1 MFSML
6 RAGFALL
13 FGLGMLARI
22 QAQPLPEAVPAMVR
36 GISSLLPQRATVSLE
51 FQALAPVAPVEWSS
65 FRGAL
70 RDELRKSGVDLK
82 DTGQAESQVRV
93 VVSENPRGLLLIAE
107 VVSNDTRQ
115 VVMAPWGR
123 LSAVGVKP
131 GLRIQMTPITEQT
144 EPILDV
150 WMSDSGLDL
159 LVLTPA
165 KVIAMHLTDGKWTPN
180 GQASLPVARP
190 IPRDPRGRLQ
200 ALSGSLGVYLPG
212 TTCTGQVGPRPIFS
226 CEAVNSHW
234 SMGTFEPTQ
243 VRWVTDRNVLE
254 TDGVGGSFYTAA
266 MGWFASANGKV
277 VNREGEVQGTHN
289 WGSDLAAIAN
299 PCGSAESKIVIV
311 AGAEDINQ
319 QDQVQAFSPPPE
331 PPAAVSAPVVLPGAV
346 TALWPAERTA
356 QATLV
361 IRNSITGTYEA
372 SRLSL
377 ACTQ

>member
-1 MFSML
+1 MFPML

-13 FGLGMLARI
+13 FGLGMLLRI
-22 QAQPLPEAVPAMVR
+22 QAQPLAEAAPAMAR
-36 GISSLLPQRATVSLE
+36 SIFSLLPRRATASLE
-51 FQALAPVAPVEWSS
+51 FQALAPAAPVEWSS
-65 FRGAL
+65 FRSAL

-82 DTGQAESQVRV
+82 DTGQSESRVRI
-93 VVSENPRGLLLIAE
+93 VVSENPRGLLLVAE
-107 VVSNDTRQ
+107 VVGNDTRQ
-115 VVMAPWGR
+115 VVMVPWGR
-123 LSAVGVKP
+123 LNAVGARP
-131 GLRIQMTPITEQT
+131 GLRIQMTPITELT

-159 LVLTPA
+159 LVLTPS
-165 KVIAMHLTDGKWTPN
+165 KVIAMHLTDGKWSLN
-180 GQASLPVARP
+180 GQASLPVSRP
-190 IPRDPRGRLQ
+190 IPRDPRGRLE
-200 ALSGSLGVYLPG
+200 ALSGSLGVYLPA

-226 CEAVNSHW
+226 CEAVISRW
-234 SMGTFEPTQ
+234 SLSTFEPIQ

-254 TDGVGGSFYTAA
+254 TDSVGGSFYTAA
-266 MGWFASANGKV
+266 MGWFASASGKV
-277 VNREGEVQGTHN
+277 LNREGEVPGTHN

-311 AGAEDINQ
+311 AGAGESNQ

-331 PPAAVSAPVVLPGAV
+331 PPAAVSAPVPLPGAV
-346 TALWPAERTA
+346 TALWSAERTA

-361 IRNSITGTYEA
+361 IRNSTTGNYEA

>member
-1 MFSML
+1 MFPML

-13 FGLGMLARI
+13 FGLGMLVRI
-22 QAQPLPEAVPAMVR
+22 QAQPLPEAVPAMAR
-36 GISSLLPQRATVSLE
+36 SISSLLPRRATVSLE

-65 FRGAL
+65 FQGAL

-82 DTGQAESQVRV
+82 DTGQSEYQIRI

-107 VVSNDTRQ
+107 VVSDDMRQ

-123 LSAVGVKP
+123 LSAVGAKL

-200 ALSGSLGVYLPG
+200 AVSGSLGVYLPG

-254 TDGVGGSFYTAA
+254 TDSVGGSFYTAA

-299 PCGSAESKIVIV
+299 TCGSAESKIVIV
-311 AGAEDINQ
+311 AGAGDTNQ

-331 PPAAVSAPVVLPGAV
+331 PPAAVSAPVVLPGPV

-361 IRNSITGTYEA
+361 IRNSITGNYEA

-377 ACTQ
+377 VCTQ